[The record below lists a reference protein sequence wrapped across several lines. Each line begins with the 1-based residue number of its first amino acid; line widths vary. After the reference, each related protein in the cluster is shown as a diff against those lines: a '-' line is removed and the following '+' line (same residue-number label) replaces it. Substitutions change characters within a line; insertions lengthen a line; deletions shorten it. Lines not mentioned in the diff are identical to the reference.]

1 MADKYFV
8 STIIGLPLTG
18 LPIIR
23 GEILSALPLT
33 GKEVIRGGRPPG
45 LYTYDIVTYLEKE
58 YAVITIRHKKNE
70 VRFVIDNCNLTDV
83 LTKGWHLSSG
93 KYIATHYTLPD
104 GKIKEVYL
112 HNFIKDNCMH
122 GLGDKGDKGDK
133 GNPADKVVIHINNN
147 MLDNRLE
154 NLRLVDPSEYISS
167 RNNRKRIITLPPD
180 CGFTVDD
187 IPKYLSFMKA
197 SGEHGHR
204 FAIEI
209 PQLNLYTKL
218 SSSKKISL
226 QEKFEEAKQK
236 LIEIYKIY
244 PDVNPNRNDAII
256 LELNTS
262 LDHILRSI

>member
-1 MADKYFV
+1 MAEKHSV

-18 LPIIR
+18 LPIISS
-23 GEILSALPLT
+23 EVLPALALT
-33 GKEVIRGGRPPG
+33 AKEVIRGGRPPG
-45 LYTYDIVTYLEKE
+45 LYTYHIVTYLEKE
-58 YAVITIRHKKNE
+58 YAVITITHKKNE

-112 HNFIKDNCMH
+112 HNFIKDNCMNAT
-122 GLGDKGDKGDK
+122 GDTP
-133 GNPADKVVIHINNN
+133 NTTNTTDKVVIHINNN

-154 NLRLVDPSEYISS
+154 NLRLVDASEYISS

-209 PQLNLYTKL
+209 PQLNLYMKL

-236 LIEIYKIY
+236 LVEIYKIY

>member
-1 MADKYFV
+1 MSGKDSV
-8 STIIGLPLTG
+8 STIIGIPLTG
-18 LPIIR
+18 VSIIR
-23 GEILSALPLT
+23 GEILPALPLT

-45 LYTYDIVTYLEKE
+45 MYAYHLVTYLEKE
-58 YAVITIRHKKNE
+58 YAVITITHKKNE

-122 GLGDKGDKGDK
+122 GSGDTTNTS
-133 GNPADKVVIHINNN
+133 NPSNKVVIHINNN

-154 NLRLVDPSEYISS
+154 NLRLVDASEYISS

-209 PQLNLYTKL
+209 PQLNLYMKL

-236 LIEIYKIY
+236 LVEIYKIY